1 VQLAFS
7 YQALRHGDE
16 IQRGSGETTEISSS
30 CIKVKLLP
38 ALAPATT
45 DVVMSI
51 IWPAKLEDGT
61 SLHCVVLAKPSWD
74 GLGLA
79 ELVIVKYQ
87 FRTAANSGSL

>member
-1 VQLAFS
+1 MQLAFS
-7 YQALRHGDE
+7 YKALRLSDE

-51 IWPAKLEDGT
+51 TWPASLEDGA

-74 GLGLA
+74 GLELA
-79 ELVIVKYQ
+79 ELVIMKYQ
-87 FRTAANSGSL
+87 FRTAAKSGSL